1 MQAKNVRTGNS
12 AAEGG
17 LTGRSAAKGGLFHF
31 LEKALWKR
39 GIHDE
44 TLRQVLVWQIA
55 AVLFTL
61 TLGGALWAFHPVG
74 KWLFWFGFGALLSA
88 WNFYALIKFVPK
100 IISNGWSKNNLMGLL
115 IHTNM
120 RLLFTGI
127 LLYMALVWWQG
138 PLSAILSGLAA
149 LLVGMTAVG
158 LKKTMKKPC

>member
-1 MQAKNVRTGNS
+1 M
-12 AAEGG
+12 
-17 LTGRSAAKGGLFHF
+17 
-31 LEKALWKR
+31 
-39 GIHDE
+39 
-44 TLRQVLVWQIA
+44 
-55 AVLFTL
+55 LFTL

-74 KWLFWFGFGALLSA
+74 SGSFGSASAPSSA

-138 PLSAILSGLAA
+138 PLSAILSGARRAPRRDYRRGAEKDNEKAVLKQNAA
-149 LLVGMTAVG
+149 SLFLTHQTFIRTFTDAVPSFRRGEGELRLFTANG
-158 LKKTMKKPC
+158 PFSGAPRA